1 VHGRSTVLTYRSDT
15 GGAPAAAGEW
25 VTQPRPLFVTAALY
39 CTACGAMLHG
49 RYWVGG
55 DGAQPYCA
63 PECRDLEQRV
73 EALYVAQRGSE
84 PPPDCEPP

>member
-1 VHGRSTVLTYRSDT
+1 MAD
-15 GGAPAAAGEW
+15 
-25 VTQPRPLFVTAALY
+25 LY

-49 RYWVGG
+49 QYWVTG

-73 EALYVAQRGSE
+73 ETLYAARSEADSTASSE
-84 PPPDCEPP
+84 PP